1 MENSLITN
9 IQKYSIHDGEGTR
22 TTVFLRDVRFP
33 VSGVTIRKRSRI
45 KKDYCFMRNDVQ
57 DVEHVWKN
65 AHRMRFLLRM
75 EKCLRRQA
83 DAPDMKHILTFV

>member
-9 IQKYSIHDGEGTR
+9 IQKYSIHDGEGTI
-22 TTVFLRDVRFP
+22 RDVRFP

-83 DAPDMKHILTFV
+83 DAPDVKHVLIFV

>member
-1 MENSLITN
+1 MTGKV
-9 IQKYSIHDGEGTR
+9 QGQQY
-22 TTVFLRDVRFP
+22 FLRDVRFP

-83 DAPDMKHILTFV
+83 DALDVKHVLTFV